1 MRSQISTASVEGV
14 DFVFSMDNK
23 KWFWNRTERWFND
36 LNCQIDSL
44 MALSF
49 HYTLAAN
56 LNSWCCFRCDRKV
69 LEFWWLLRKC
79 LMRHFGI
86 HSSKE
91 LSSFSCVFLNPG
103 FFWSIFGYPKITQ
116 TFFFNPSGN
125 IRYCWIS
132 SKSSARVF
140 GSPWFL
146 LSTVDRLPFCG
157 VLNFEK
163 PCCLGLVLGL
173 KSHVG
178 QNWWGQTTGSCLLLT
193 SNNGFDGF
201 MREIRLNWIIRL
213 SSLQTISTR

>member
-23 KWFWNRTERWFND
+23 IWFWNRTERWFND

-56 LNSWCCFRCDRKV
+56 LDSWCCFRCDWKV

-103 FFWSIFGYPKITQ
+103 FFWSIFGYPKNAQ
-116 TFFFNPSGN
+116 PFF
-125 IRYCWIS
+125 
-132 SKSSARVF
+132 
-140 GSPWFL
+140 L
-146 LSTVDRLPFCG
+146 T
-157 VLNFEK
+157 
-163 PCCLGLVLGL
+163 LVETSDIVEFHQKALQESL
-173 KSHVG
+173 DHRD
-178 QNWWGQTTGSCLLLT
+178 SCFPLLT
-193 SNNGFDGF
+193 DCRFAEF
-201 MREIRLNWIIRL
+201 
-213 SSLQTISTR
+213 